1 MNDSLLPALYTYITA
16 EKERTLFFLLQVCFL
31 TLVCYDFHID
41 CCIKK
46 TLCSCMVCFKEKIII
61 LLGLPKKD
69 DLVACV
75 AQIEELKVKVVTNE
89 KLIQETED
97 AFVPIQ
103 EEKASLEDRLF
114 VNEAVVEGLSRK
126 LENVQVEAQAA
137 YSAGLVHLT
146 SHFAKI
152 RKMKEENDSLSKQ
165 IEEFGVFDDEEDDED
180 LEYDS
185 DLEFSE

>member
-1 MNDSLLPALYTYITA
+1 MNDPLTALYACVTT
-16 EKERTLFFLLQVCFL
+16 EKERTLFFLLQACFL

-46 TLCSCMVCFKEKIII
+46 TLCSCKVCFKEEIIN

-69 DLVACV
+69 DLAACV
-75 AQIEELKVKVVTNE
+75 AQIEELKVKVVKNE
-89 KLIQETED
+89 KHIQETED
-97 AFVPIQ
+97 AFVPIK
-103 EEKASLEDRLF
+103 EEKASLEDRRF
-114 VNEAVVEGLSRK
+114 INEAVVEGLSRK
-126 LENVQVEAQAA
+126 LEDVQAEAQAA

-146 SHFAKI
+146 SHFARI
-152 RKMKEENDSLSKQ
+152 RRMKEENDSLTKK
-165 IEEFGVFDDEEDDED
+165 IEEFGVFDDDDDED